1 MWKAIAQSMHVVAK
15 KFGSLKLVKKKKLP
29 VAYTNTPRRL
39 GAKSVI
45 ALKRWYLGYLNA
57 KAKRLYKKA
66 KKVEDRAIWL
76 DITLRGRDSV

>member
-1 MWKAIAQSMHVVAK
+1 MELMRGAAK
-15 KFGSLKLVKKKKLP
+15 KFGSLKLVKEKKP
-29 VAYTNTPRRL
+29 SVVYMNTPRRL
-39 GAKSVI
+39 GSKSVI

-76 DITLRGRDSV
+76 EITLRGRDSV